1 MKMKYE
7 KPMVAVERY
16 ALSQSIASCAVKVG
30 INGSNQ
36 CIIDNG
42 QSLGGMWSMAYAA
55 GYFASVTGGC
65 QNIANIGQDFG
76 GVCYHTQANAA
87 FVS

>member
-7 KPMVAVERY
+7 KPLVAVERY
-16 ALSQSIASCAVKVG
+16 ELSQSIASCAIKVG
-30 INGSNQ
+30 PNGSNG
-36 CIIDNG
+36 CIKDNG
-42 QSLGGMWSMAYAA
+42 QGLGGMWSMAYA

-65 QNIANIGQDFG
+65 DWVASIGQDFS

>member
-7 KPMVAVERY
+7 KPLVAVERY
-16 ALSQSIASCAVKVG
+16 ELSQSIASCAIKVG
-30 INGSNQ
+30 PNGSNG
-36 CIIDNG
+36 CIINNSENLG
-42 QSLGGMWSMAYAA
+42 AMGSLAYV
-55 GYFASVTGGC
+55 GYFTSVTGGC
-65 QNIANIGQDFG
+65 TMVPSIGQDFS